1 MNSGQIF
8 MAVILLIIFLP
19 FIYVTVR
26 FLWNLAVTLT
36 FQVRKSCTFLQ
47 LNKKTRDPSSAVRRL
62 PSMARPAIFFDRAH
76 GRIPEYEVPTGE
88 IDNIIR
94 NFEQNL
100 IQAENRL
107 YTFYHLKISGES
119 KTSILIEF
127 KAGAFH
133 RFYAWLELQKFAS
146 LGEWKLNFSE
156 IRGWRSYEE
165 DQSHFEFS
173 RHYFDRYQDE
183 GNGIGSLNFT
193 WDFLTGNV
201 PSHKNGKKAKA
212 FERRV
217 KEALAQALHAAT
229 GSAFTDNPRTKPA
242 SVTMTSGIKEAQTSS
257 RVRPPRRTI

>member
-1 MNSGQIF
+1 MSSGEVF
-8 MAVILLIIFLP
+8 MALMLFIIFCP
-19 FIYVTVR
+19 VIYMTVK
-26 FLWNLAVTLT
+26 FLLNLT
-36 FQVRKSCTFLQ
+36 FTLAFHLRKFFTFI
-47 LNKKTRDPSSAVRRL
+47 RPSQKGSTQAISDRHL
-62 PSMARPAIFFDRAH
+62 PSMARPVIFFDRAQ
-76 GRIPEYEVPTGE
+76 GRIPTYEASHDE
-88 IDNIIR
+88 IDHIVQ
-94 NFEQNL
+94 NFELNL
-100 IQAENRL
+100 IEAQDKLYKFYRL
-107 YTFYHLKISGES
+107 KNSDDH
-119 KTSILIEF
+119 KTSVLIEF
-127 KAGAFH
+127 RAGIFH

-146 LGEWKLNFSE
+146 LWEWKLNFSE

-173 RHYFDRYQDE
+173 RHFFDRYQDE

-229 GSAFTDNPRTKPA
+229 GAAFIDNPRTKPA
-242 SVTMTSGIKEAQTSS
+242 SVTMTSGIKETQTSS

>member
-1 MNSGQIF
+1 MNIGQIF
-8 MAVILLIIFLP
+8 MALILLIIFLP
-19 FIYVTVR
+19 FIYMTVR
-26 FLWNLAVTLT
+26 FQRNLAVTLT
-36 FQVRKSCTFLQ
+36 FQVRKSCSFL
-47 LNKKTRDPSSAVRRL
+47 LRNKKGGDPTSAGRRL
-62 PSMARPAIFFDRAH
+62 PSMSRPAIFFDRAH
-76 GRIPEYEVPTGE
+76 GRIPEYEVPPGE

-107 YTFYHLKISGES
+107 YTFYHLKNSGES

-146 LGEWKLNFSE
+146 LWEWKLNFSE

-173 RHYFDRYQDE
+173 RHYFDRYQDD

-201 PSHKNGKKAKA
+201 PSHKNGKKAAA
-212 FERRV
+212 FERRI
-217 KEALAQALHAAT
+217 KEAFAQALHTAT
-229 GSAFTDNPRTKPA
+229 GSIFAENPRTKPA
-242 SVTMTSGIKEAQTSS
+242 SVTSASGLKEAQSS
-257 RVRPPRRTI
+257 QRVRPPRRTI